1 MGCINTCYFVLGG
14 PKSSLFFFFSKDV
27 MEKSQGTFWLIWQ
40 EDNLKWES
48 YLIVLK
54 VCQSPYLEKV
64 WEPLPE
70 CRFYRSISLD
80 NMPLQTGSTRVCA
93 GAVHTPIQSKSSGP
107 SGIISPGKHG
117 DGRRGGFH
125 LLFPRLSFLSPQCQA
140 TTLRVS
146 HPGFISRVLATPGQ

>member
-1 MGCINTCYFVLGG
+1 MGQKVHC
-14 PKSSLFFFFSKDV
+14 FFFFIRCYGKIPRNFLANLT
-27 MEKSQGTFWLIWQ
+27 G
-40 EDNLKWES
+40 DNLKWES
-48 YLIVLK
+48 DLIVLK